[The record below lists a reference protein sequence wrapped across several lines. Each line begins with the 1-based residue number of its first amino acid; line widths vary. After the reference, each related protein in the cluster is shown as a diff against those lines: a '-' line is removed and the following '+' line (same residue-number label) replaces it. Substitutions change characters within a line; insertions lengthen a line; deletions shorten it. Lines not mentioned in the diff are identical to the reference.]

1 MGGGGTTFSASP
13 ATVSVPSGEHRVTT
27 KWVSDDQFTV
37 PNGIT
42 VVMVSSNITSEA
54 KRYIGVTPGKTYKLT
69 ITVKI
74 PDYPPVQGSLLVR
87 LAHDNI
93 VWYYASEGST
103 NFVIYWSPEINNMT
117 PTITDY

>member
-1 MGGGGTTFSASP
+1 MGGTTFSASP
-13 ATVSVPSGEHRVTT
+13 ATVSVPTGEHRVTT

-42 VVMVSSNITSEA
+42 VVMVSSNITSDA

-69 ITVKI
+69 ITAKS
-74 PDYPPVQGSLLVR
+74 PDYPPAPGFLLVR
-87 LAHDNI
+87 LAHDNT

-103 NFVIYWSPEINNMT
+103 NFVISWSPKINNMT